1 MPKLI
6 DAKGINS
13 IDSKRDDEQEEQ
25 GGMDEDADSEDADSD
40 SEGVNHNDNEGGV
53 MGDASNSSNQTLQLK
68 WLVKP
73 TTFTSDEE
81 IKSYVYEKPDDLN
94 RWSE

>member
-25 GGMDEDADSEDADSD
+25 GGMHEDADSD
-40 SEGVNHNDNEGGV
+40 SEDADSEDVNNNDNIDGV
-53 MGDASNSSNQTLQLK
+53 MGDASNSSNQPLQFK
-68 WLVKP
+68 WL
-73 TTFTSDEE
+73 T
-81 IKSYVYEKPDDLN
+81 LA
-94 RWSE
+94 

>member
-53 MGDASNSSNQTLQLK
+53 MVDASNSSNQTLQLK